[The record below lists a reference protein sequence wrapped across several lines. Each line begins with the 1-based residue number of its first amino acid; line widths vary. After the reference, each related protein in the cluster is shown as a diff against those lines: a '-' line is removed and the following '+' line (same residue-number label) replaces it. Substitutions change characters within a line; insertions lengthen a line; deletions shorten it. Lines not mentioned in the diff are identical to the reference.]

1 MACLVFIFLLIYER
15 KGRRHYMARSTTL
28 FYPILANSVSTLLTV
43 TSDLGTDLPREIRG
57 KVSGF

>member
-1 MACLVFIFLLIYER
+1 
-15 KGRRHYMARSTTL
+15 MARSTAL